1 MASISETR
9 GVTEEA
15 ISCDADSR
23 QEDGGGTVR
32 SVTYNGQ
39 VILVD
44 SDEEDMCRYKESVF
58 PLYTSKNIG
67 HRSGSIYTSALGKMF
82 GVSDRR
88 ETPLEATMNSDPT
101 ADCFCHNGICIVH
114 PPRCMLQI
122 FSLRLA
128 KAPSN
133 GGSSLEL
140 YGYIAVRDNLDRLL
154 NYVVSY
160 SRDDPVVVEQGS
172 LITMNGPKRAIH
184 LLDTI
189 VIEYDMRIKTGE
201 DENDDLQLI
210 DGLSAVDGN
219 GVWDSRTL
227 ARRIH
232 GDCGAVDMVFLRLR
246 CGVEATVQ
254 VSVSQVKCGFSLR
267 LGCFVNRLDEEIRL
281 FDGAIIGESSGI
293 LHRSVVSVIMDSW
306 MDLKFM
312 IGSES
317 STASAQV
324 CCSFRA
330 NSHGL
335 STQQIKTDCAL
346 ISVKVTWSTLS
357 LSLDDL

>member
-1 MASISETR
+1 MASIGETR

-15 ISCDADSR
+15 ISCDTDSR
-23 QEDGGGTVR
+23 HEDGGGTVR
-32 SVTYNGQ
+32 SCRQ

-58 PLYTSKNIG
+58 PLYTSKNSG

-82 GVSDRR
+82 RVSDRR
-88 ETPLEATMNSDPT
+88 ETPLEATMNSEPT
-101 ADCFCHNGICIVH
+101 ADCFCHNGTCIVH

-122 FSLRLA
+122 FSLKLA
-128 KAPSN
+128 KAPANNS
-133 GGSSLEL
+133 GSSLEL

-154 NYVVSY
+154 NHVVNY

-184 LLDTI
+184 LLGTI

-201 DENDDLQLI
+201 QEEDDLQLI

-232 GDCGAVDMVFLRLR
+232 GDCGAVDMVFLRLGS
-246 CGVEATVQ
+246 GVEATVQ

-267 LGCFVNRLDEEIRL
+267 LCCFVNKLDEEIRL

-293 LHRSVVSVIMDSW
+293 LHRSVVSVMDSW

-317 STASAQV
+317 STTSAQV

>member
-1 MASISETR
+1 MASIGETR
-9 GVTEEA
+9 GVTD
-15 ISCDADSR
+15 DADSR
-23 QEDGGGTVR
+23 QEDGGGTIR
-32 SVTYNGQ
+32 SVIYNRQ

-88 ETPLEATMNSDPT
+88 ETQLEATMNSDPT

-128 KAPSN
+128 KVPSSS
-133 GGSSLEL
+133 GSSLEL

-189 VIEYDMRIKTGE
+189 VIEYDMRIKTGQ

-267 LGCFVNRLDEEIRL
+267 LGCFVNRLDEEICL
-281 FDGAIIGESSGI
+281 FDGAIIGESGI
-293 LHRSVVSVIMDSW
+293 LHRSVVAVIMDSW
-306 MDLKFM
+306 MNLKFM

-317 STASAQV
+317 STTSAQV

-330 NSHGL
+330 NNHGI
-335 STQQIKTDCAL
+335 STQHIKTHSAL
-346 ISVKVTWSTLS
+346 ISIKVTWSTLS
-357 LSLDDL
+357 LCLDDL